1 MANVLIEVI
10 TKALVALLL
19 TLISVGGTWLTIKLQ
34 ERTQLGNIQ
43 ISVESVINMAQLTV
57 MELQQTVVEGMKN
70 AHADN
75 KLTREEIAM
84 LGNMLIDK
92 TLEKLSTPT
101 YDLITAAG
109 VDIEALIHGA
119 GEAWINRLK
128 GEANIITAAN
138 VPEDTPVYTYTGP
151 AQADTE

>member
-1 MANVLIEVI
+1 MANVLIEVV
-10 TKALVALLL
+10 TKILVALLL

-34 ERTQLGNIQ
+34 KKTQLGNIQ
-43 ISVESVINMAQLTV
+43 TSVEAVINMAQLTV
-57 MELQQTVVEGMKN
+57 MELQQTIVDALKN

-75 KLTREEIAM
+75 KLTKEEIAM

-109 VDIEALIHGA
+109 VDVEALIHGA
-119 GEAWINRLK
+119 GEAWIMRLK
-128 GEANIITAAN
+128 DEANTITVTG
-138 VPEDTPVYTYTGP
+138 VPEYASVDTYVGP
-151 AQADTE
+151 EQSDAE